1 MNIDWFEDDS
11 GFVDCCVQGKVFFY
25 DLQLQM
31 SEMKRITDKDFSR
44 RNTSIN
50 GVVNIP
56 GMTNRALVVSAE
68 RKVFDSNDQI
78 NGCDTRLN
86 VSQVQILA
94 NGKAFFCG
102 MGETGHPG
110 AVQIWK
116 FPMEQLSEVQAHGAP
131 IERMRLSYNND
142 WLFTAGRDCCL
153 MIHEVKDK
161 DPRGGLVRRDRDQ
174 GMLPFSD
181 EILTEKSEM
190 DDIHGE
196 RDRLINE
203 LAQAR
208 DPSHSGVAEKSS
220 ASE

>member
-1 MNIDWFEDDS
+1 MKSVREIRFSNGGHMFAVGVGNCSHIYNFYTAENPPNLQCKGHGGKIMNIDWFEDDS

-78 NGCDTRLN
+78 NGCDTRFN
-86 VSQVQILA
+86 VSQVQVLA

-161 DPRGGLVRRDRDQ
+161 DPRGGLVRRDRD
-174 GMLPFSD
+174 
-181 EILTEKSEM
+181 
-190 DDIHGE
+190 
-196 RDRLINE
+196 
-203 LAQAR
+203 
-208 DPSHSGVAEKSS
+208 
-220 ASE
+220 